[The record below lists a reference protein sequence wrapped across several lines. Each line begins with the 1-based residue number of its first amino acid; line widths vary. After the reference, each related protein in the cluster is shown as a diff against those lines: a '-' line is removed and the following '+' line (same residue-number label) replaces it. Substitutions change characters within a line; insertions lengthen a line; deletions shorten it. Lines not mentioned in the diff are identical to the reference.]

1 MRPPRPT
8 VCSWCRRSLNDLPT
22 RLVTKAKM
30 NPPNLCSLKFAGL
43 TCGLAFVLATLNS
56 GCISTD
62 ETVYRDEDRMK
73 VEFENDTAGRLFYE
87 ALSQTRG
94 AGSRRESKT
103 EVSIPVVFS
112 HKHRVADGENIAFN
126 QGVRRCDTNGDGKIT
141 ELEARIFSESVS
153 KYP

>member
-1 MRPPRPT
+1 
-8 VCSWCRRSLNDLPT
+8 LNDLPT

>member
-1 MRPPRPT
+1 MFGDKSGNKTQAGQPLLERASDRGPRRRITRQALFLAAVASVAFIASVAAQDAVT
-8 VCSWCRRSLNDLPT
+8 VDP
-22 RLVTKAKM
+22 KH
-30 NPPNLCSLKFAGL
+30 
-43 TCGLAFVLATLNS
+43 
-56 GCISTD
+56 
-62 ETVYRDEDRMK
+62 YK

-87 ALSQTRG
+87 TLSQTRSSG
-94 AGSRRESKT
+94 ARRESKT

-153 KYP
+153 KHP

>member
-1 MRPPRPT
+1 
-8 VCSWCRRSLNDLPT
+8 
-22 RLVTKAKM
+22 M
-30 NPPNLCSLKFAGL
+30 NFKSLCSPKLAGL
-43 TCGLAFVLATLNS
+43 TCGLVIALATLNT

-126 QGVRRCDTNGDGKIT
+126 HGVRRCDTNGDGKIT
-141 ELEARIFSESVS
+141 ELEARIFSESVA
-153 KYP
+153 KHP

>member
-1 MRPPRPT
+1 
-8 VCSWCRRSLNDLPT
+8 
-22 RLVTKAKM
+22 M
-30 NPPNLCSLKFAGL
+30 NPQNPCSLKFTRL
-43 TCGLAFVLATLNS
+43 TCGLALALATLNT

-62 ETVYRDEDRMK
+62 ETVYRDEDRIK

-87 ALSQTRG
+87 TLSQTRSSG
-94 AGSRRESKT
+94 ARRESKT

-153 KYP
+153 KHP